1 MQINGIKPHPE
12 LVKELSENRI
22 PISSCRIFK
31 RHAQVLAQREFES
44 SVNLF
49 QRRNLNGL
57 GVDNLNSQIFSLI
70 TQIEQIERPH
80 REVLCQLAVKT
91 IQELLNIPEKILI
104 NPSLEQNIYL
114 DTDQTL
120 KKELTPAEQW
130 EMESHIEKRILLNA
144 LCHGSSCHIWKT
156 THHIIR
162 DEINRID
169 SRLMSLYDD
178 YTSLI
183 SLQLWLTDPRQFI
196 NSIGSESQFVQGY
209 NKVSPTNN
217 GLSITCKAIS
227 FPVLLHE
234 INKGA
239 MEVLTMHGISP
250 SLTRPQL
257 EYLYSIADSYK
268 HEFYHYILSPPIWT
282 SLLDALNID
291 SRKLPS
297 AIRNLSLL
305 STDELSFL
313 IEQSIIDNL
322 QAKNTIRQWKITE

>member
-49 QRRNLNGL
+49 QRRSLNGL
-57 GVDNLNSQIFSLI
+57 GVDNLNSQIFSLMAR
-70 TQIEQIERPH
+70 IEHLEKPH
-80 REVLCQLAVKT
+80 KEVLSQLAIKV
-91 IQELLNIPEKILI
+91 IQGLLDVPTSIII
-104 NPSLEQNIYL
+104 NPSLEQNIQL

-120 KKELTPAEQW
+120 KTYLSPSEQW
-130 EMESHIEKRILLNA
+130 EMESHVEKRILLNA
-144 LCHGSSCHIWKT
+144 LCHGSSCHIWRT
-156 THHIIR
+156 VHYIVEE
-162 DEINRID
+162 EINKID
-169 SRLMSLYDD
+169 SRLMPLYND

-196 NSIGSESQFVQGY
+196 NSIGSESQIVQGY

-217 GLSITCKAIS
+217 SLSITCKAIS
-227 FPVLLHE
+227 LPVLLHE